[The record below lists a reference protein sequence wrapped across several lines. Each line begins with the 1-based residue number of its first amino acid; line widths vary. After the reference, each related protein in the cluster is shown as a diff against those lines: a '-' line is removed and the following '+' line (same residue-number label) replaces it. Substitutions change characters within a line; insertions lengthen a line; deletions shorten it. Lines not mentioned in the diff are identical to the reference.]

1 MIFFGSAKNK
11 VRLYNRIFMSD
22 KSKKICTFANGFGNE
37 TAFFLTNN
45 KFYAKLLSWKPRKLL
60 TLNSRGISIAILR
73 S

>member
-1 MIFFGSAKNK
+1 
-11 VRLYNRIFMSD
+11 MSD

-37 TAFFLTNN
+37 TDFFLTNN

>member
-1 MIFFGSAKNK
+1 MYFCKWFRKRN
-11 VRLYNRIFMSD
+11 
-22 KSKKICTFANGFGNE
+22 C
-37 TAFFLTNN
+37 FFLTNN